1 MSSPHCSPLPAASHV
16 CVVKRILISL
26 AFAALLFTVPSFAA
40 ERGVKR
46 VETSDTANR
55 HALVIGNSE
64 YEQVG
69 RLRNPVNDAD
79 VMTRTLNRLGFEVT
93 TLRNADLR
101 TMERTI
107 SSFGKRLRGGGVGL
121 FFYAGHGMQVNGS
134 PRS

>member
-1 MSSPHCSPLPAASHV
+1 M
-16 CVVKRILISL
+16 
-26 AFAALLFTVPSFAA
+26 
-40 ERGVKR
+40 
-46 VETSDTANR
+46 
-55 HALVIGNSE
+55 IGNSE

-79 VMTRTLNRLGFEVT
+79 VMTRMLNRLGFEVT
-93 TLRNADLR
+93 TLRKADLR

-107 SSFGKRLRGGGVGL
+107 SSFGTRLRGGGVGL